1 MFSEDTELR
10 QIQNA
15 CLGILKETVRVCEE
29 NNLIYFLCGGS
40 LLGAIRHEGFIP
52 WDDDIDIAMPREDY
66 EKLLSLKDN
75 FNGRYRL
82 NHYSLLSDKNQVNS
96 HTIQIVDTYT
106 LINREWTQKTKEI
119 PVWIDVFPLDGMPR
133 DKLRQQL
140 HYYRYRFYQALMQI
154 SNKDNAINTKRERN
168 VSQKLFIRLIN
179 MFNIGDNWNTLKLLN
194 KMDKILKRYSI
205 NNSDLISSFHGTQGK
220 KEILQG
226 KWYKERT
233 KMKFEDNLYYVPKE
247 YDAIMRHYYGNY
259 MIPQKRYYDHN
270 YSNVHTATDKSDV

>member
-1 MFSEDTELR
+1 MFSEDPELR
-10 QIQNA
+10 KIQNA
-15 CLGILKETVRVCEE
+15 CLNILKETIKICEE
-29 NNLIYFLCGGS
+29 NNLTYYLCGGT
-40 LLGAIRHEGFIP
+40 LLGAIRHKGFIP
-52 WDDDIDIAMPREDY
+52 WDDDIDIAMPRDDY
-66 EKLLSLKDN
+66 DKLLLLKGC
-75 FNGRYRL
+75 FNGRYHL
-82 NHYSLLSDKNQVNS
+82 NHYSLCDNKDQVNS
-96 HTIQIVDTYT
+96 HTIQIVDTHT

-133 DKLRQQL
+133 GILKQQL

-154 SNKDNAINTKRERN
+154 SNKDNAINTRRERN

-179 MFNIGDNWNTLKLLN
+179 VFNVGDNWNTLELLN

-220 KEILQG
+220 KEIL
-226 KWYKERT
+226 KSEWYEERT